1 MAGADIP
8 VFFVH
13 FMQVLSSE
21 DGVAIGLFFI
31 IISQNMIRIKR
42 RGKLRGGKLRS
53 RIPVFVFEKI

>member
-1 MAGADIP
+1 MVGADIP

-13 FMQVLSSE
+13 FMQVLSGE

-31 IISQNMIRIKR
+31 IISQNLIRIER

-53 RIPVFVFEKI
+53 RIPVLVFEKI